1 MKRGSPFSGMRL
13 PSATVAASG
22 PTAAAPFCR
31 AMVPLTRPAHALCS
45 SQSGLDTP
53 AGNGRSAQANPREA
67 KMLDK
72 KTLCDKIRQLYPDIG
87 ECGID
92 VEVDYDQAQKTWV
105 VHLKK
110 DNQKLKTF
118 LEDGDAEKC
127 LLGQKCVGLGIEIAQ
142 LRANIERMKEA

>member
-1 MKRGSPFSGMRL
+1 MI
-13 PSATVAASG
+13 
-22 PTAAAPFCR
+22 
-31 AMVPLTRPAHALCS
+31 
-45 SQSGLDTP
+45 
-53 AGNGRSAQANPREA
+53 
-67 KMLDK
+67 DK

-92 VEVDYDQAQKTWV
+92 VNVEYDAGQKSWV

-110 DNQKLKTF
+110 DHHKLKTF

-142 LRANIERMKEA
+142 LRTNIERLKEA